1 MGADDP
7 PRYLAVKTY
16 SRRCRGSGFRFGTCV
31 ECWAFMNI
39 TSNDMTYHSSQH
51 ALIRL
56 TTPEQTVEHAVIG
69 YD

>member
-1 MGADDP
+1 
-7 PRYLAVKTY
+7 
-16 SRRCRGSGFRFGTCV
+16 
-31 ECWAFMNI
+31 MNI